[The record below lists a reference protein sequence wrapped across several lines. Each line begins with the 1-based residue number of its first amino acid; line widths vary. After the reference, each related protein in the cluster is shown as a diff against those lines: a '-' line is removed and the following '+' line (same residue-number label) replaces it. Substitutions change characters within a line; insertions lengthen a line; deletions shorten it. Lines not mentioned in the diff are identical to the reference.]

1 MDIENKLCIVTGAN
15 SGIGKEIVR
24 EFARKGAYVI
34 MICRNE
40 KKAEKAKRQLIN
52 DTGHTGIE
60 VMLAD
65 LAVQYDVRKVATQI
79 AEKFE
84 EVDVLVNNAGII
96 PGKRKKTID
105 GIERTLAINHLAPF
119 LLTNLLLD
127 KLKKAR
133 DARVI
138 TTASGAHRRATGI
151 FDLNNLQL
159 RNGYKPMEAYGL
171 SKLCNIMFTH
181 ELAKRCKDTSVTA
194 NSFHPGLVR
203 TQLTDESRW
212 LYRIVFT
219 LGKPF
224 MRSPKKG
231 AETAIYLATS
241 DEVKSVSGRYFKDK
255 RESKPDSIAYRD
267 ELTEK
272 LWEISE
278 KLTGIS

>member
-1 MDIENKLCIVTGAN
+1 MNIANKLCVVTGAN

-24 EFARKGAYVI
+24 EFARQKAYVI

-40 KKAEKAKRQLIN
+40 KKAKRAKQEVVN
-52 DTGHTGIE
+52 DTGHTGVEI
-60 VMLAD
+60 MLAD
-65 LAVQYDVRKVATQI
+65 LAVQYDVRDVADQI
-79 AEKFE
+79 SGKFE
-84 EVDVLVNNAGII
+84 EIDILVNNAGII
-96 PGKRKKTID
+96 PGKRKETID

-127 KLKKAR
+127 KLKNSTES
-133 DARVI
+133 RVI
-138 TTASGAHRRATGI
+138 TTASGAHRRATDI

-181 ELAKRCKDTSVTA
+181 ELAKRCQGTSVTA
-194 NSFHPGLVR
+194 NCFHPGLVG
-203 TQLTDESRW
+203 TQLTDESNF
-212 LYRIVFT
+212 LINSVFK

-224 MRSPKKG
+224 MRSLEKG
-231 AETAIYLATS
+231 AETAIWLATS
-241 DEVKSVSGRYFKDK
+241 DEVKSVSGKYFKDK
-255 RESKPDSIAYRD
+255 QESKPEPIAYQD

-278 KLTGIS
+278 ELTGMK

>member
-1 MDIENKLCIVTGAN
+1 MNIANKLCVVTGAN

-24 EFARKGAYVI
+24 EFARQKAYVV

-40 KKAEKAKRQLIN
+40 NKAKRAKQEVIN
-52 DTGHTGIE
+52 DTGHPGVEI
-60 VMLAD
+60 MLAD
-65 LAVQYDVRKVATQI
+65 LAVQYDVRDVADQI
-79 AEKFE
+79 SGKFE
-84 EVDVLVNNAGII
+84 EIDILVNNAGII
-96 PGKRKKTID
+96 PGKRKETID

-127 KLKKAR
+127 KLKNSTES
-133 DARVI
+133 RVI
-138 TTASGAHRRATGI
+138 TTASGAHRRATDF

-181 ELAKRCKDTSVTA
+181 ELAKRCQGTSVTA
-194 NSFHPGLVR
+194 NCFHPGLVG
-203 TQLTDESRW
+203 TQLTDESNF
-212 LYRIVFT
+212 LINSVFK

-224 MRSPKKG
+224 MRSPEKG
-231 AETAIYLATS
+231 AETAIWLATA
-241 DEVKSVSGRYFKDK
+241 DEVRSVSGKYFKDK
-255 RESKPDSIAYRD
+255 QESKPEPIAYRD

-278 KLTGIS
+278 ELTGL

>member
-1 MDIENKLCIVTGAN
+1 MDISNKLCVVTGAN

-24 EFARKGAYVI
+24 EFARQEAYVV

-40 KKAEKAKRQLIN
+40 KRAKRAKREIIN

-65 LAVQYDVRKVATQI
+65 LAIQYDIRDVADQI
-79 AEKFE
+79 TGKFE
-84 EVDVLVNNAGII
+84 EIDILVNNAGII
-96 PGKRKKTID
+96 PGKRKETID

-127 KLKKAR
+127 KLKNAT
-133 DARVI
+133 DGRVI

-181 ELAKRCKDTSVTA
+181 ELAKRCQGSSVTA
-194 NSFHPGLVR
+194 NCFHPGLVG
-203 TQLTDESRW
+203 TQLTDESNF
-212 LYRIVFT
+212 LINSIFK

-231 AETAIYLATS
+231 AETAIWLATA
-241 DEVKSVSGRYFKDK
+241 DEVKSVNGKYFKDK
-255 RESKPDSIAYRD
+255 KETKPEMIAYQD
-267 ELTEK
+267 ELTEN

-278 KLTGIS
+278 ELTGL